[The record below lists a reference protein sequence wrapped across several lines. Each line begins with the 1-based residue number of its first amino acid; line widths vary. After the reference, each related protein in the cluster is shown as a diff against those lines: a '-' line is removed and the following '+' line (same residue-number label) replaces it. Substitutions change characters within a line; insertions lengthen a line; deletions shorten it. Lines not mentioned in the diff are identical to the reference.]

1 MVFQESN
8 LPTRECRSIDAN
20 QAFEIQPNDI
30 VAACMKNQGS
40 TDPLRVT
47 SFSMNEALRITSIS
61 NDCVDNDLKSL
72 NLVSLAS
79 RTRNLLLVEAV
90 ISKLHTIIE
99 NKYYSVY
106 DLLLFFLFVC
116 LFVFNSSDRYYY
128 RIQNWTQSCP
138 IHSNVNILYFN

>member
-47 SFSMNEALRITSIS
+47 SFSMHEALQITSIS
-61 NDCVDNDLKSL
+61 NDCVDDDLNSL
-72 NLVSLAS
+72 NLVSLNS
-79 RTRNLLLVEAV
+79 RTRRLLLVEAV

-99 NKYYSVY
+99 HKYYCVY
-106 DLLLFFLFVC
+106 DLLLLLFV
-116 LFVFNSSDRYYY
+116 LF
-128 RIQNWTQSCP
+128 
-138 IHSNVNILYFN
+138 

>member
-8 LPTRECRSIDAN
+8 LPVTECRSIDAN

-30 VAACMKNQGS
+30 IAACLKNQGS

-47 SFSMNEALRITSIS
+47 SFSMQEALIITSIS
-61 NDCVDNDLKSL
+61 NDCVDDDLNSL
-72 NLVSLAS
+72 NLVSLNS

-99 NKYYSVY
+99 HKYYCC
-106 DLLLFFLFVC
+106 FFVC
-116 LFVFNSSDRYYY
+116 LFVCF
-128 RIQNWTQSCP
+128 
-138 IHSNVNILYFN
+138 